1 MTDNTLPWLSAR
13 DARLV
18 REDGTPVLL
27 RGFGLGGWLLPEGY
41 MWRMHPAVD
50 RPRRMEALIAGTC
63 GRDWAEGFW
72 ERYRRSFITE
82 ADIQYVAAGDYNS
95 VRLPFNSRILFRIEN
110 GQPVFNDEIINLVD
124 SCLHWCKRA
133 GIYLV
138 LDMHGAPGGQTGAN
152 IDDSP
157 ADLPGLFTDEALQDQ
172 CVQMW
177 ALLAAR
183 YADEPAVAGYDL
195 LNEPLAPPFADL
207 APRVLPL
214 YRRIRDAIRAVDSR
228 HMIILE
234 GTRWASDLGIFEDL
248 GPGGFDGNWMLQFHK
263 YWNDPYEA
271 SILKYLQA
279 RDRLQV
285 PLYMGEGGENNLDW
299 YTAAFPMLESL
310 DISWNFWTYKKM
322 DCRNS
327 PITFPRPQVWPP
339 APLAETSA
347 PDRAT
352 SPAARNT
359 PTGESPDPA
368 GVLAARAQWDS
379 FLEAIQTSSTRNSAV
394 FRALNHLVPT
404 ALPAECFDQAVILH
418 PRKPGALLR
427 MDSLASILFQ
437 DGHQGQPDFQRMAGE
452 DQPEDQ
458 RLCIE
463 LQAGETLEYRVI
475 GSSQAC
481 RLLLSLKVV
490 ADCKLRILL
499 NGQSVANFEADALA
513 ASIGEPAMVTTIP
526 AEMTGHDSPGFR
538 MAEAGTIDIPQGQH
552 KLGIQV
558 EQGTILLHRL
568 VLEEK
573 DKP

>member
-18 REDGTPVLL
+18 REDGTPILL

-50 RPRRMEALIAGTC
+50 RPRRMEALISGTC
-63 GRDWAEGFW
+63 GRDWAEDFW
-72 ERYRRSFITE
+72 QRYRRSFITE
-82 ADIQYVAAGDYNS
+82 ADIQYVAAGGYNS
-95 VRLPFNSRILFRIEN
+95 VRLPFNSRTLFRIEN
-110 GQPVFNDEIINLVD
+110 GQPVFNDRIISLVD
-124 SCLHWCKRA
+124 SCLLWCKRA

-157 ADLPGLFTDEALQDQ
+157 ADLPGLFTDEAMQDQ

-207 APRVLPL
+207 APQVLPL

-234 GTRWASDLGIFEDL
+234 GTRWASDLGIFQEL

-271 SILKYLQA
+271 SIRKYLDE
-279 RDRLQV
+279 RNRLQV

-299 YTAAFPMLESL
+299 YTATFPMLESL

-322 DCRNS
+322 DCHNS
-327 PITFPRPQVWPP
+327 PVTFPRPQAWPP
-339 APLAETSA
+339 APLAEALATA
-347 PDRAT
+347 PDT
-352 SPAARNT
+352 ITT
-359 PTGESPDPA
+359 PTTGETPKAPDK
-368 GVLAARAQWDS
+368 LAARAQWES
-379 FLEAIQTSSTRNSAV
+379 FLGAIQTGSTRNSAV
-394 FRALNHLVPT
+394 FRALNRQIPT
-404 ALPAECFDQAVILH
+404 SLPAECFDQAVILH

-427 MDSLASILFQ
+427 MDSQASILFQ

-458 RLCIE
+458 KLCVE
-463 LQAGETLEYRVI
+463 LATGEQLAYRITCGVD
-475 GSSQAC
+475 QEC
-481 RLLLSLKVV
+481 RLLLSLKVQD
-490 ADCKLRILL
+490 DCRLRILL
-499 NGQSVANFEADALA
+499 DGKQVATGEADAREA
-513 ASIGEPAMVTTIP
+513 ATGEVATFEAAAHQP
-526 AEMTGHDSPGFR
+526 TGQNTPGFR
-538 MAEAGTIDIPQGQH
+538 MVEVGTIAISQGQH
-552 KLGIQV
+552 YLGV
-558 EQGTILLHRL
+558 EVVSGKILLYQI
-568 VLEEK
+568 VLEERERS
-573 DKP
+573 